1 MIDMQNK
8 NVKLV
13 NSTYNALDA
22 KDVLVS
28 IINDKITS
36 LHRLAFSITE
46 REGRD
51 VAHLKKRTE
60 ELQEARREMVKA
72 LAMAH
77 SKDMMVKIDA
87 TISVEFVKQ
96 EEPVIA

>member
-1 MIDMQNK
+1 MNNA

-36 LHRLAFSITE
+36 LHRLAFSISE

-51 VAHLKKRTE
+51 VVHLKKRTE
-60 ELQEARREMVKA
+60 ELQVARRELVKL
-72 LAMAH
+72 LADAH
-77 SKDMMVKIDA
+77 SRNLLVKIDA
-87 TISVEFVKQ
+87 NISVEFVREDQ
-96 EEPVIA
+96 PVSV